1 MNYYLEL
8 KLLPDDEISINFLW
22 SKIYKQ
28 LHLALAGLKDENSK
42 VKIGFSFPD
51 YRFDPKKKK
60 GFIGEKLRIFSLSE
74 QELIQLD
81 VPKWLSRYLDYV
93 HITSVKPVL
102 SEKVTG
108 YALYKRRQVKS
119 SAERLARHD
128 ERKGRFSYENALAH
142 YGQFVKTTDLPY
154 INMLSDSTS
163 EDLPLSQ
170 KHAFK
175 IFVEKQPAT
184 KSDNQVFSTY
194 GLSSESSVPEF

>member
-8 KLLPDDEISINFLW
+8 KFLPDDEISINFLW

-28 LHLALAGLKDENSK
+28 LHLALAGFKDENSK
-42 VKIGFSFPD
+42 VKIGFSFPG

-60 GFIGEKLRIFSLSE
+60 GFIGEKLRIFGLSE

-93 HITSVKPVL
+93 HISSVKSVPL
-102 SEKVTG
+102 EKITG
-108 YALYKRRQVKS
+108 YAVYKRKQVKS
-119 SAERLARHD
+119 SAERLARHE

-142 YGQFVKTTDLPY
+142 YGKFVKTTDLPY
-154 INMLSDSTS
+154 INMLSDSSS
-163 EDLPLSQ
+163 EDLELSQ

-175 IFVEKQPAT
+175 IFIEKQLAT
-184 KSDNQVFSTY
+184 KSETQIFSTY

>member
-8 KLLPDDEISINFLW
+8 KFLPDDEISINFLW

-28 LHLALAGLKDENSK
+28 LHLALAGLKDESSK

-51 YRFDPKKKK
+51 YRFDPQKEK
-60 GFIGEKLRIFSLSE
+60 GFIGEKLRIFGLSE

-93 HITSVKPVL
+93 HISSVKAVPL
-102 SEKVTG
+102 EKVTG
-108 YALYKRRQVKS
+108 YAVYKRKQVKS
-119 SAERLARHD
+119 SAARLARHD
-128 ERKGRFSYENALAH
+128 ERKGRFSFENALAH
-142 YGQFVKTTDLPY
+142 YGQFVQTTDLPY

-163 EDLPLSQ
+163 EDLALSQ

-175 IFVEKQPAT
+175 IFIEKQSAE
-184 KSDNQVFSTY
+184 KSETQIFSTY
-194 GLSSESSVPEF
+194 GLSSVSSVPEF